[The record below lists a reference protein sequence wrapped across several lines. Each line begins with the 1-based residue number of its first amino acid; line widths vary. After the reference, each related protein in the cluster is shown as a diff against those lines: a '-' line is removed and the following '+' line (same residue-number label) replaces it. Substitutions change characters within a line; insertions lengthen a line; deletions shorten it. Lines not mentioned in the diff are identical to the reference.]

1 MKTTFYIPYN
11 NHEQSLNGQT
21 RKLKAYDIEGLL
33 YTFNP
38 FKFCSFFFAVPG
50 NFFLYSSPKANA
62 NGRKPFISIYL
73 EYPVQP
79 YR

>member
-38 FKFCSFFFAVPG
+38 FKFCSFFLLCLA
-50 NFFLYSSPKANA
+50 NFFYTVAQKLTLTDESHLF
-62 NGRKPFISIYL
+62 PFI
-73 EYPVQP
+73 
-79 YR
+79 